1 MTIKASATSAA
12 IPVAICVRRLPTRAS
27 SPAVEKRLGPDH
39 LPIAKRVLVNGGDA
53 KDAPTASN
61 ITDAVGLLRQARE
74 TDTVVLFIAA
84 HRINKGPT
92 DAARMDGAM
101 RGSTVVPMA
110 GPAGGGG
117 GSQGTQMPISARSN
131 AVHSTWVY
139 RKYLSFPGS

>member
-1 MTIKASATSAA
+1 M
-12 IPVAICVRRLPTRAS
+12 RAS

-39 LPIAKRVLVNGGDA
+39 LRIAKRVLVNGGDA

-84 HRINKGPT
+84 HGINKGPT

-101 RGSTVVPMA
+101 RGSTVVPIA
-110 GPAGGGG
+110 CRRRWRQPRDANAYQCAL
-117 GSQGTQMPISARSN
+117 STRCTARGCTAN
-131 AVHSTWVY
+131 I
-139 RKYLSFPGS
+139 FPFPVVDPMHGLHGRR